1 MYDIGVV
8 AREPNGSVWLLSMKR
23 VIGRARRLVMPA
35 VSATVV
41 VVVVVD
47 VVVVVML
54 LCVLGKL
61 VSVSQSITIAWV
73 DDEMGVS
80 AVLFCYVSRSVELKA

>member
-1 MYDIGVV
+1 MKTPRVYEIGVV

-61 VSVSQSITIAWV
+61 G
-73 DDEMGVS
+73 MC